1 MKQFIFLLRP
11 NIRPLTTE
19 QIEQRGK
26 QWRLLIYELNNQK
39 KLVAWQ
45 VFENEGVKVFG
56 AGERLIEKRPVI
68 ENNEMAGGI
77 ITITAKS
84 FEEAVELS
92 KLCPVLD
99 YGGSVEV
106 RPLQP
111 LHSNLNINHKTAEL

>member
-11 NIRPLTTE
+11 NIKPLTAE
-19 QIEQRGK
+19 QIEERTK
-26 QWRLLIYELNNQK
+26 QWRALIYDLNLQG

-45 VFENEGVKVFG
+45 VFENEGVKVSG
-56 AGERLIEKRPVI
+56 VGERIIEDHPVV
-68 ENNEMAGGI
+68 ENNESAGGV
-77 ITITAKS
+77 ITITAES
-84 FEEAVELS
+84 FVEAVELS

-111 LHSNLNINHKTAEL
+111 QHNHLNINRQNN

>member
-11 NIRPLTTE
+11 NVRPLTTE
-19 QIEQRGK
+19 QVEERTK
-26 QWRLLIYELNNQK
+26 RWRLLINELNHQK

-45 VFENEGVKVFG
+45 VFEDEGVKISGTAERTEEDLQLIKNSETLGG
-56 AGERLIEKRPVI
+56 A
-68 ENNEMAGGI
+68 
-77 ITITAKS
+77 ITISAKS
-84 FEEAVELS
+84 FEEAAELS

-111 LHSNLNINHKTAEL
+111 QHNHLNINLQNK